1 MITVREVGSVAHQS
15 AGFDK
20 LTNPISC
27 RNPVA
32 RRQGGKL
39 DSAAEEE
46 CLAANEEGV
55 GVVARERVKGRLDLA
70 AGTGVEDLN
79 LQPKSACSCGYI
91 S

>member
-1 MITVREVGSVAHQS
+1 MKTVREVGSVTHQS
-15 AGFDK
+15 ARFDM
-20 LTNPISC
+20 LTNPVSC

-39 DSAAEEE
+39 DAAAEEE

-79 LQPKSACSCGYI
+79 LQSKGACCFGYL